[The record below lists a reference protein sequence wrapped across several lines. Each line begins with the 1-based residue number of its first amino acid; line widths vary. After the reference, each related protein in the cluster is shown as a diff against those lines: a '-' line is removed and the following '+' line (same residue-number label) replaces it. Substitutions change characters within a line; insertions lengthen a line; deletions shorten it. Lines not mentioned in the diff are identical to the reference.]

1 MSTDV
6 TAKTPAPAPPGKSG
20 GTAGDGLLQLIM
32 DGMRRNMRQYGMLIA
47 LGLIVVLFAV
57 WTDGDLLL
65 PRNVSNLVLQN
76 SYILI
81 LAIGM
86 MLVIIAGHIDLS
98 VGSLTAFIGSMAAVF
113 MVRNDL
119 PWPVAVILCLAMGA
133 LAGAA
138 QGFFIAYG
146 GIPSFIVTLAGM
158 LIFRGLTEIFLEG
171 QTLGP
176 FPEGLQKVANGFL
189 PEVGPNT
196 NYHNLTLLLGFA
208 MIAFVVFQEF
218 RDRRRQQEFSLD
230 VPPFNLFLLK
240 LVALGAAIL
249 TLTMLLASYKGAP
262 IVLLILGVL
271 LVGFGYVMRNAII
284 GRHIYAIG
292 GNLPAAKLSGVKDK
306 KVTFLVF
313 LNMGML
319 AALAGLVFAARFNAA
334 SPKAGLNF
342 ELEAIAA
349 SFIGGA
355 SMSGGVG
362 TVLGA
367 IIGGLVLGVLNNGMN
382 LVGIGT
388 DWQQVI
394 KGLVLLAAVG
404 FDVWNKRKVGSYDR
418 AGPRQTGGARFF
430 PSSSQQFSHY

>member
-6 TAKTPAPAPPGKSG
+6 TAKTPAPAPPGRG
-20 GTAGDGLLQLIM
+20 GSASDDSLLQLILG
-32 DGMRRNMRQYGMLIA
+32 GMRRNMRQYGMLMA

-57 WTDGDLLL
+57 WSNGDLLL

-98 VGSLTAFIGSMAAVF
+98 VGSLTAFIGAMAAVL
-113 MVRNDL
+113 MVEHDL
-119 PWPVAVILCLAMGA
+119 PWPLAVVLCLAIGA
-133 LAGAA
+133 VAGAV
-138 QGFFIAYG
+138 QGFFIAYL

-158 LIFRGLTEIFLEG
+158 LLFRGLTEIFLKG

-176 FPEGLQKVANGFL
+176 FPKGLQKIANGFL
-189 PEVGPNT
+189 PEVGPTT
-196 NYHNLTLLLGFA
+196 NYHNLTLLLGLA
-208 MIAFVVFQEF
+208 LIVFVVFQEV
-218 RDRRRQQEFSLD
+218 RDRKRQQEFALD
-230 VPPFNLFLLK
+230 VPPAKLFLLK
-240 LVALGAAIL
+240 LVALVSAVL
-249 TLTMLLASYKGAP
+249 TVTLLLASYKGAP
-262 IVLLILGVL
+262 VVLLILGVL
-271 LVGFGYVMRNAII
+271 VVGFGYLMRNAII

-292 GNLPAAKLSGVKDK
+292 GNLPAAKLSGVRDK

-367 IIGGLVLGVLNNGMN
+367 IIGGVVLGVLNNGMN

-388 DWQQVI
+388 DYQQVI
-394 KGLVLLAAVG
+394 KGFVLLAAVG
-404 FDVWNKRKVGSYDR
+404 FDVWNKRKVGS
-418 AGPRQTGGARFF
+418 
-430 PSSSQQFSHY
+430 

>member
-6 TAKTPAPAPPGKSG
+6 STHTKATPPSGQSGAPPTGVPVLRVLL
-20 GTAGDGLLQLIM
+20 DGV
-32 DGMRRNMRQYGMLIA
+32 RRNMRQYGMLFA
-47 LGLIVVLFAV
+47 LGLIVLLFQI
-57 WTDGDLLL
+57 WTGGDLLL

-86 MLVIIAGHIDLS
+86 MIVIIAGHIDLS
-98 VGSLTAFIGSMAAVF
+98 VGSLMALVGGVGAVL
-113 MVRNDL
+113 MVEHHVA
-119 PWPVAVILCLAMGA
+119 WPVAVVLTLLLGAVAGA
-133 LAGAA
+133 L
-138 QGFFIAYG
+138 QGFFIAYV

-158 LIFRGLTEIFLEG
+158 LLFRGLTEIFLKG

-176 FPEGLQKVANGFL
+176 FPEGMQRVANGFL
-189 PEVGPNT
+189 PEAGPET
-196 NYHNLTLLLGFA
+196 NYHNITLLLGLGLA
-208 MIAFVVFQEF
+208 AYVVFQEL
-218 RDRRRQQEFSLD
+218 RDRRRQREFTLETL
-230 VPPFNLFLLK
+230 PTGLFALK
-240 LVALGAAIL
+240 VTALVAAVLVT
-249 TLTMLLASYKGAP
+249 TLLLASYKGAP
-262 IVLLILGVL
+262 VVLLILAVL
-271 LVGFGYVMRNAII
+271 LVGFGYLMRNAVI
-284 GRHIYAIG
+284 GRHVYAIG
-292 GNLPAAKLSGVKDK
+292 GNLPAAKLSGVKDR
-306 KVTFLVF
+306 KVTFAVF

-334 SPKAGLNF
+334 SPKAGVNF

-349 SFIGGA
+349 AFIGGA

-382 LVGIGT
+382 LVGVGT

-404 FDVWNKRKVGSYDR
+404 FDVWNKRR
-418 AGPRQTGGARFF
+418 AGA
-430 PSSSQQFSHY
+430 

>member
-6 TAKTPAPAPPGKSG
+6 TDKPPASAPPGRSG
-20 GTAGDGLLQLIM
+20 GSGSGGGLLQLM
-32 DGMRRNMRQYGMLIA
+32 LNGLRRNMRQYGMLIA
-47 LGLIVVLFAV
+47 LGLIVVLFQV
-57 WTDGDLLL
+57 WTGGDLLL

-98 VGSLTAFIGSMAAVF
+98 VGSLTAFVGAFAAVLT
-113 MVRNDL
+113 VQHSVA
-119 PWPVAVILCLAMGA
+119 WPVAVVLCLLVGA
-133 LAGAA
+133 LAGSV
-138 QGFFIAYG
+138 QGFLIAYL

-158 LIFRGLTEIFLEG
+158 LLFRGLTEIFLQG

-176 FPEGLQKVANGFL
+176 FPDGLQKLGNGFL

-196 NYHNLTLLLGFA
+196 NYHNLTLLLGLLLL
-208 MIAFVVFQEF
+208 AFVVSQEV

-230 VPPFNLFLLK
+230 VLPRNAFLLK
-240 LVALGAAIL
+240 LVAIAAAIL
-249 TLTMLLASYKGAP
+249 AVTMLLASYQGAP
-262 IVLLILGVL
+262 IILIVLGVL
-271 LVGFGYVMRNAII
+271 VVGYGYVMRNAVF

-292 GNLPAAKLSGVKDK
+292 GNLPAAKLSGVKDR

-313 LNMGML
+313 LNMGVL
-319 AALAGLVFAARFNAA
+319 AALAGMVVAARLNAA

-342 ELEAIAA
+342 ELEAIAS

-382 LVGIGT
+382 LLSVGT

-394 KGLVLLAAVG
+394 KGLALLAAVG
-404 FDVWNKRKVGSYDR
+404 FDVWNKRKSGS
-418 AGPRQTGGARFF
+418 
-430 PSSSQQFSHY
+430 

>member
-6 TAKTPAPAPPGKSG
+6 TAKTPAPAPPGKG
-20 GTAGDGLLQLIM
+20 GSATGDGLLQLM
-32 DGMRRNMRQYGMLIA
+32 LDGMRRNMRQYGMLFA

-86 MLVIIAGHIDLS
+86 MLIIIAGHIDLS
-98 VGSLTAFIGSMAAVF
+98 VGSLTAFVGAVGAVL
-113 MVRNDL
+113 MVNHDIA
-119 PWPVAVILCLAMGA
+119 WPIALVMCLAIGGA
-133 LAGAA
+133 AGAA
-138 QGFFIAYG
+138 QGFLIAYL

-158 LIFRGLTEIFLEG
+158 LTFRGLTEIFLEG
-171 QTLGP
+171 QTIGP
-176 FPEGLQKVANGFL
+176 FPEGLQKVANSFL

-196 NYHNLTLLLGFA
+196 NYHNLTLLLGLA
-208 MIAFVVFQEF
+208 VIAFVVFQEI
-218 RDRRRQQEFSLD
+218 RDRKRQQEFALE
-230 VPPFNLFLLK
+230 VPPAKLFALK
-240 LVALGAAIL
+240 LVALVAAVL
-249 TLTMLLASYKGAP
+249 TVTMLLASYKGAP

-271 LVGFGYVMRNAII
+271 VVGFGYVMRNAII

-306 KVTFLVF
+306 KVTFLLF

-349 SFIGGA
+349 AYIGGA

-367 IIGGLVLGVLNNGMN
+367 IIGGVVLGVLNNGMN

-404 FDVWNKRKVGSYDR
+404 FDVWNKRKVGS
-418 AGPRQTGGARFF
+418 
-430 PSSSQQFSHY
+430 

>member
-6 TAKTPAPAPPGKSG
+6 TAKSPAPAPPGGSG
-20 GTAGDGLLQLIM
+20 EAAGLGLLQLVLT
-32 DGMRRNMRQYGMLIA
+32 GLRRNMRQYGMLIA
-47 LGLIVVLFAV
+47 LGLIVVLFAI

-98 VGSLTAFIGSMAAVF
+98 VGSLTAFVGAFAAVLT
-113 MVRNDL
+113 VQHGVA
-119 PWPVAVILCLAMGA
+119 WPVALVLCLLVGA
-133 LAGAA
+133 VAGSV
-138 QGFFIAYG
+138 QGYLIAYL

-158 LIFRGLTEIFLEG
+158 LLFRGLTEILLKG

-176 FPEGLQKVANGFL
+176 FPDGLQKLGNGFL

-196 NYHNLTLLLGFA
+196 NYHNLTLLLGLVL
-208 MIAFVVFQEF
+208 IAAVVWQEF
-218 RDRRRQQEFSLD
+218 QDRRRQQEFSLD
-230 VPPFNLFLLK
+230 VVPVRLFLLK
-240 LVALGAAIL
+240 LTALVAAIL
-249 TLTMLLASYKGAP
+249 ALTLLLASYKGAP
-262 IVLLILGVL
+262 IVLIILGVL
-271 LVGFGYVMRNAII
+271 VVGYGYIMRNAVF

-306 KVTFLVF
+306 KVTFYVF
-313 LNMGML
+313 LNMGVL
-319 AALAGLVFAARFNAA
+319 AALAGMVVAARLNAA
-334 SPKAGLNF
+334 SPKAGVNF
-342 ELEAIAA
+342 ELEAIAS

-382 LVGIGT
+382 LLSVGT

-394 KGLVLLAAVG
+394 KGLALLVAVG
-404 FDVWNKRKVGSYDR
+404 FDVWNKRKSGS
-418 AGPRQTGGARFF
+418 
-430 PSSSQQFSHY
+430 

>member
-6 TAKTPAPAPPGKSG
+6 TAKTPAPAPPGKG
-20 GTAGDGLLQLIM
+20 GGPATGGGLLQLVL
-32 DGMRRNMRQYGMLIA
+32 DGLRRNMRQYGMLIA
-47 LGLIVVLFAV
+47 LGLIVVLFQV
-57 WTDGDLLL
+57 WTGGDLLL

-76 SYILI
+76 SYVLV

-98 VGSLTAFIGSMAAVF
+98 VGSLTAFVGATAAVLT
-113 MVRNDL
+113 VQHSV
-119 PWPVAVILCLAMGA
+119 PWPVAVVLCLLVGA
-133 LAGAA
+133 AAGAW
-138 QGFFIAYG
+138 QGFLIAYF

-158 LIFRGLTEIFLEG
+158 LLFRGLTEILLQG

-176 FPEGLQKVANGFL
+176 FPNGLKKMGNGFL
-189 PEVGPNT
+189 PEVGPHT
-196 NYHNLTLLLGFA
+196 NYHNITLLLGIVLVA
-208 MIAFVVFQEF
+208 SVLWQEI

-230 VPPFNLFLLK
+230 VLPRNAFLLK
-240 LVALGAAIL
+240 LAAIAAAML
-249 TLTMLLASYKGAP
+249 AVTLLLASYKGAP
-262 IVLLILGVL
+262 VVLLILGA
-271 LVGFGYVMRNAII
+271 LVVGYGYVMRNSVF

-306 KVTFLVF
+306 RVTFCVF

-319 AALAGLVFAARFNAA
+319 AALAGLVVAARLNAA
-334 SPKAGLNF
+334 SPKAGLNY
-342 ELEAIAA
+342 ELEAIAS

-382 LVGIGT
+382 LLGVGT

-394 KGLVLLAAVG
+394 KGLALLAAVG
-404 FDVWNKRKVGSYDR
+404 FDVWNKRKSGS
-418 AGPRQTGGARFF
+418 
-430 PSSSQQFSHY
+430 

>member
-6 TAKTPAPAPPGKSG
+6 TAKSPAPAQPGGSG
-20 GTAGDGLLQLIM
+20 AGSGNGLLRLLL
-32 DGMRRNMRQYGMLIA
+32 DGMRRNMRQYGMLFA
-47 LGLIVVLFAV
+47 LGLIVALFAV

-133 LAGAA
+133 VAGAA

-208 MIAFVVFQEF
+208 LIAFIVFQEF
-218 RDRRRQQEFSLD
+218 RDRKRQQEFSLE
-230 VPPFNLFLLK
+230 VLPRNLFLLK

-249 TLTMLLASYKGAP
+249 VLTLLLASYKGAP
-262 IVLLILGVL
+262 IVLLILGAL
-271 LVGFGYVMRNAII
+271 LVGFGYVMRNAIV

-404 FDVWNKRKVGSYDR
+404 FDVWNKRKVGS
-418 AGPRQTGGARFF
+418 
-430 PSSSQQFSHY
+430 

>member
-1 MSTDV
+1 MSTNV
-6 TAKTPAPAPPGKSG
+6 TDKIPAAAPPPPPRKEG
-20 GTAGDGLLQLIM
+20 GAAGGGLLQLVM

-47 LGLIVVLFAV
+47 LGLLVAVFAV
-57 WTDGDLLL
+57 WTNGDLIL

-98 VGSLTAFIGSMAAVF
+98 VGSLTAFVGSMAAVLT
-113 MVRNDL
+113 VSHDVS
-119 PWPVAVILCLAMGA
+119 WPVAMILCLVMGGI
-133 LAGAA
+133 AGSI
-138 QGFFIAYG
+138 QGWLIAYG

-158 LIFRGLTEIFLEG
+158 LVWRGLTEILLKG

-176 FPEGLQKVANGFL
+176 FPDGLQKIGNGFL
-189 PEVGPNT
+189 PQVGPNT
-196 NYHNLTLLLGFA
+196 NYHNLTLLLGVLLA
-208 MIAFVVFQEF
+208 AAVVWQEL
-218 RDRRRQQEFSLD
+218 RDRRRQREFSLD
-230 VPPFNLFLLK
+230 VVPFNLFVLK
-240 LVALGAAIL
+240 IVAIVAAIATV
-249 TLTMLLASYKGAP
+249 TLLLASYKGTP
-262 IVLLILGVL
+262 IVLIILGA
-271 LVGFGYVMRNAII
+271 LVVGYGYVMRNSIF

-306 KVTFLVF
+306 KVSFYVF
-313 LNMGML
+313 LNMGVL
-319 AALAGLVFAARFNAA
+319 AALAGLVVASRLNAA

-362 TVLGA
+362 TILGA

-382 LVGIGT
+382 LLGVGS
-388 DWQQVI
+388 DWQSVI
-394 KGLVLLAAVG
+394 KGLALLAAVG
-404 FDVWNKRKVGSYDR
+404 FDVWNKRKSGS
-418 AGPRQTGGARFF
+418 
-430 PSSSQQFSHY
+430 

>member
-6 TAKTPAPAPPGKSG
+6 TAKTPAPAPPGKG
-20 GTAGDGLLQLIM
+20 GSATGDGLFQLVL
-32 DGMRRNMRQYGMLIA
+32 DGMRRNMRQYGMLFA

-113 MVRNDL
+113 MVKNDL

-133 LAGAA
+133 IAGAV

-176 FPEGLQKVANGFL
+176 FPEGLQKVSNGFM
-189 PEVGPNT
+189 PEVGPDT

-208 MIAFVVFQEF
+208 LIAFVIFQEL
-218 RDRRRQQEFSLD
+218 RDRRRQQEFALE
-230 VPPFNLFLLK
+230 VAPRNLFLLK

-262 IVLLILGVL
+262 YVLLVLGVL
-271 LVGFGYVMRNAII
+271 LVGFGYLMRNAII

-349 SFIGGA
+349 AFIGGA

-404 FDVWNKRKVGSYDR
+404 FDVWNKRKVGS
-418 AGPRQTGGARFF
+418 
-430 PSSSQQFSHY
+430 

>member
-6 TAKTPAPAPPGKSG
+6 TAKSPAPAPPGRSG
-20 GTAGDGLLQLIM
+20 PAAEGGLLRLMLDGL
-32 DGMRRNMRQYGMLIA
+32 RRNMRQYGMLIA
-47 LGLIVVLFAV
+47 LGLIVVLFAI

-65 PRNVSNLVLQN
+65 PRNASNLVLQN

-98 VGSLTAFIGSMAAVF
+98 VGSLTAFVGAFAAVLT
-113 MVRNDL
+113 VQHGL
-119 PWPVAVILCLAMGA
+119 SWPVALVLCLLVGA
-133 LAGAA
+133 VAGSV
-138 QGFFIAYG
+138 QGYLIAYL

-158 LIFRGLTEIFLEG
+158 LLFRGLTEILLKG

-176 FPEGLQKVANGFL
+176 FPDGLQKLGNGFL
-189 PEVGPNT
+189 PEVGPHT
-196 NYHNLTLLLGFA
+196 NYHNLTLLLGLVL
-208 MIAFVVFQEF
+208 IAAVVWQEVQG
-218 RDRRRQQEFSLD
+218 RRRQQEFALD
-230 VPPFNLFLLK
+230 VLPTRLFLLK
-240 LVALGAAIL
+240 LTALVAAIL
-249 TLTMLLASYKGAP
+249 MLTLLLASYKGAP
-262 IVLLILGVL
+262 IVLIILGA
-271 LVGFGYVMRNAII
+271 LVVGYGYVMRNAVF

-313 LNMGML
+313 LNMGVL
-319 AALAGLVFAARFNAA
+319 AALAGLVVAARLNAA
-334 SPKAGLNF
+334 SPKAGVNF
-342 ELEAIAA
+342 ELEAIAS

-382 LVGIGT
+382 LLSVGT

-394 KGLVLLAAVG
+394 KGLALLVAVG
-404 FDVWNKRKVGSYDR
+404 FDVWNKRKSGS
-418 AGPRQTGGARFF
+418 
-430 PSSSQQFSHY
+430 

>member
-6 TAKTPAPAPPGKSG
+6 TARTPAPAPPGKPGAGTG
-20 GTAGDGLLQLIM
+20 GGLLQLLLA
-32 DGMRRNMRQYGMLIA
+32 GMRRNMRQYGMLIA
-47 LGLIVVLFAV
+47 LGLIVALFAV

-86 MLVIIAGHIDLS
+86 MLVIISGHIDLS
-98 VGSLTAFIGSMAAVF
+98 VGSLTAFVGSMAAVF

-119 PWPVAVILCLAMGA
+119 PWPLAVVLCLAVGA
-133 LAGAA
+133 LAGAL

-158 LIFRGLTEIFLEG
+158 LLFRGLTEIFLEG

-176 FPEGLQKVANGFL
+176 FPRSLQKVANGFL
-189 PEVGPNT
+189 PEVGPET
-196 NYHNLTLLLGFA
+196 NYHNLTLLLGLA
-208 MIAFVVFQEF
+208 LIAFVVFQEV
-218 RDRRRQQEFSLD
+218 RDRRRQQEFALD
-230 VPPFNLFLLK
+230 VLPARLFALK
-240 LVALGAAIL
+240 LVALVSAIL
-249 TLTMLLASYKGAP
+249 VVTLLLASYKGTP
-262 IVLLILGVL
+262 IVLLILAALV
-271 LVGFGYVMRNAII
+271 VGFGYVMRNAVI
-284 GRHIYAIG
+284 GRHVYAIG
-292 GNLPAAKLSGVKDK
+292 GNLPAAKLSGVKDR

-382 LVGIGT
+382 LVGVGT

-394 KGLVLLAAVG
+394 KGAVLLAAVG
-404 FDVWNKRKVGSYDR
+404 FDVWNKRRVGS
-418 AGPRQTGGARFF
+418 
-430 PSSSQQFSHY
+430 

>member
-1 MSTDV
+1 MSTEV
-6 TAKTPAPAPPGKSG
+6 TDKVPASAPPGKSG
-20 GTAGDGLLQLIM
+20 GTTADGSLLQLIL
-32 DGMRRNMRQYGMLIA
+32 GGLRRNMRQYGMLIA
-47 LGLIVVLFAV
+47 LGLIVVLFQV
-57 WTDGDLLL
+57 WTGGDLLL

-98 VGSLTAFIGSMAAVF
+98 VGSLTAFVGAFAAVLT
-113 MVRNDL
+113 VQHSVA
-119 PWPVAVILCLAMGA
+119 WPVALVLCLLVGA
-133 LAGAA
+133 VAGSL
-138 QGFFIAYG
+138 QGFLIAYL

-158 LIFRGLTEIFLEG
+158 LLFRGLTEIFLQG

-176 FPEGLQKVANGFL
+176 FPDGLQKLGNGFL

-196 NYHNLTLLLGFA
+196 NYHNLTLLLG
-208 MIAFVVFQEF
+208 IVLLAFVVYQEV
-218 RDRRRQQEFSLD
+218 RDRKREQEFSLD
-230 VPPFNLFLLK
+230 VLPRNAFLLK
-240 LVALGAAIL
+240 LVAIAAAIIAV
-249 TLTMLLASYKGAP
+249 TMILASYQGAP
-262 IVLLILGVL
+262 IILIVLGVL
-271 LVGFGYVMRNAII
+271 VVGYGYVMRNAVF

-313 LNMGML
+313 LNMGVL
-319 AALAGLVFAARFNAA
+319 AALAGLVVAARLNAA

-342 ELEAIAA
+342 ELEAIAS

-382 LVGIGT
+382 LLSVGT

-394 KGLVLLAAVG
+394 KGLALLAAVG
-404 FDVWNKRKVGSYDR
+404 FDVWNKRKSGS
-418 AGPRQTGGARFF
+418 
-430 PSSSQQFSHY
+430 

>member
-6 TAKTPAPAPPGKSG
+6 TAKTPAPAPPGSKNASG
-20 GTAGDGLLQLIM
+20 EGLLQLM
-32 DGMRRNMRQYGMLIA
+32 LDGMRRNMRQYGMLMA
-47 LGLIVVLFAV
+47 LGLIVALFAV
-57 WTDGDLLL
+57 WSGGDLLL

-86 MLVIIAGHIDLS
+86 MLVIISGHIDLS
-98 VGSLTAFIGSMAAVF
+98 VGSLTAFIGAMSAVL
-113 MVRNDL
+113 MVEHDL
-119 PWPVAVILCLAMGA
+119 AWPLAVVLCLAIGA
-133 LAGAA
+133 VAGSL
-138 QGFFIAYG
+138 QGFFIAYL

-158 LIFRGLTEIFLEG
+158 LLFRGLTEIFLKG

-176 FPEGLQKVANGFL
+176 FPKDLQKIANGFL
-189 PEVGPNT
+189 PEVGPDT

-208 MIAFVVFQEF
+208 LIAFVVFQEV
-218 RDRRRQQEFSLD
+218 RDRKRQQEFALD
-230 VPPFNLFLLK
+230 VPPVKLFVLK
-240 LVALGAAIL
+240 LVALVSAVL
-249 TLTMLLASYKGAP
+249 VVTLLLASYKGAP
-262 IVLLILGVL
+262 VVLLILGVL
-271 LVGFGYVMRNAII
+271 VVGFGYLMRNAII

-349 SFIGGA
+349 AFIGGA

-367 IIGGLVLGVLNNGMN
+367 IVGGLVLGVLNNGMN

-388 DWQQVI
+388 DYQQVI

-404 FDVWNKRKVGSYDR
+404 FDVWNKRKVGS
-418 AGPRQTGGARFF
+418 
-430 PSSSQQFSHY
+430 

>member
-6 TAKTPAPAPPGKSG
+6 TAKTPAPAPPGKG
-20 GTAGDGLLQLIM
+20 GAGAGDGLLQLVL
-32 DGMRRNMRQYGMLIA
+32 DGMRRNMRQYGMLVA

-81 LAIGM
+81 LAMGM

-113 MVRNDL
+113 MVKNDL
-119 PWPVAVILCLAMGA
+119 PWPVAVILCLAVGA
-133 LAGAA
+133 IAGAV

-208 MIAFVVFQEF
+208 MIAFVVLQEF

-249 TLTMLLASYKGAP
+249 TLTLLLASYKGAP

-404 FDVWNKRKVGSYDR
+404 FDVWNKRKVGS
-418 AGPRQTGGARFF
+418 
-430 PSSSQQFSHY
+430 

>member
-6 TAKTPAPAPPGKSG
+6 TAKTPAPAPPGREGSASG
-20 GTAGDGLLQLIM
+20 GGLLQLM
-32 DGMRRNMRQYGMLIA
+32 LDGMRRNMRQYGMLMA

-57 WTDGDLLL
+57 WSDGDLLL

-98 VGSLTAFIGSMAAVF
+98 VGSLTAFVGATAAVL
-113 MVRNDL
+113 MVNHDL
-119 PWPVAVILCLAMGA
+119 PWPVAVILCLAIGA
-133 LAGAA
+133 AAGAV
-138 QGFFIAYG
+138 QGFFIAYL

-158 LIFRGLTEIFLEG
+158 LLFRGLTEIFLKG

-176 FPEGLQKVANGFL
+176 FPKDLQKIANGFL

-208 MIAFVVFQEF
+208 LIAFVVYQEV
-218 RDRRRQQEFSLD
+218 RDRKRQLEFSLD
-230 VPPFNLFLLK
+230 VPPLKLFLLK
-240 LVALGAAIL
+240 LVALVAAVL
-249 TLTMLLASYKGAP
+249 VVTLLLASYKGAP

-271 LVGFGYVMRNAII
+271 VVGFGYLMRNAII

-394 KGLVLLAAVG
+394 KGAVLLAAVG
-404 FDVWNKRKVGSYDR
+404 FDVWNKRRVGDR
-418 AGPRQTGGARFF
+418 K
-430 PSSSQQFSHY
+430 SVV

>member
-1 MSTDV
+1 MSTDL
-6 TAKTPAPAPPGKSG
+6 TAKTPAPAPPGKDGAASG
-20 GTAGDGLLQLIM
+20 GGLLQLM
-32 DGMRRNMRQYGMLIA
+32 LDGMRRNMRQYGMLMA

-57 WTDGDLLL
+57 WSDGDLLL

-98 VGSLTAFIGSMAAVF
+98 VGSLTAFIGSMAAVL

-119 PWPVAVILCLAMGA
+119 PWPVAVVLCLAIGA
-133 LAGAA
+133 LAGSV
-138 QGFFIAYG
+138 QGFFIAYL

-158 LIFRGLTEIFLEG
+158 LLFRGLTEIFLKG

-176 FPEGLQKVANGFL
+176 FPKDLQKIANGFL

-208 MIAFVVFQEF
+208 LIAFVVFQEV
-218 RDRRRQQEFSLD
+218 RDRKRQQEFTLE
-230 VPPFNLFLLK
+230 VPPAKLFLLK
-240 LVALGAAIL
+240 LVALVSAVL
-249 TLTMLLASYKGAP
+249 VVTLLLASYKGAP
-262 IVLLILGVL
+262 VVLLILGVL
-271 LVGFGYVMRNAII
+271 VVGFGYLMRNAII

-394 KGLVLLAAVG
+394 KGAVLLAAVG
-404 FDVWNKRKVGSYDR
+404 FDVWNKRRVGS
-418 AGPRQTGGARFF
+418 
-430 PSSSQQFSHY
+430 

>member
-6 TAKTPAPAPPGKSG
+6 STHTKATPPSGQGGSPPMGVPVVRMLL
-20 GTAGDGLLQLIM
+20 DGV
-32 DGMRRNMRQYGMLIA
+32 RRNMRQYGMLFA
-47 LGLIVVLFAV
+47 LGLIVLLFQI
-57 WTDGDLLL
+57 WTGGDLLL

-86 MLVIIAGHIDLS
+86 MIVIISGHIDLS
-98 VGSLTAFIGSMAAVF
+98 VGSLMALVGGVGAVL
-113 MVRNDL
+113 MVEHHVA
-119 PWPVAVILCLAMGA
+119 WPVAVVLTLLLGAVAGA
-133 LAGAA
+133 L
-138 QGFFIAYG
+138 QGFFIAYV

-158 LIFRGLTEIFLEG
+158 LLFRGLTEIFLKG

-176 FPEGLQKVANGFL
+176 FPEGMQRVANGFL
-189 PEVGPNT
+189 PEVGPET
-196 NYHNLTLLLGFA
+196 NYHNITLLLGLGLA
-208 MIAFVVFQEF
+208 GYIVFQEL
-218 RDRRRQQEFSLD
+218 RDRRRQQEFTLD
-230 VPPFNLFLLK
+230 TLPTGLFVLKVTALLAAV
-240 LVALGAAIL
+240 LVT
-249 TLTMLLASYKGAP
+249 TLLLASYKGAP
-262 IVLLILGVL
+262 VVLLILAVL
-271 LVGFGYVMRNAII
+271 LVGFGYVMRNAVI
-284 GRHIYAIG
+284 GRHVYAIG
-292 GNLPAAKLSGVKDK
+292 GNLPAAKLSGVKDR
-306 KVTFLVF
+306 KVTFAVF

-334 SPKAGLNF
+334 SPKAGVNF

-349 SFIGGA
+349 AFIGGA

-382 LVGIGT
+382 LVGVGT

-404 FDVWNKRKVGSYDR
+404 FDVWNKRR
-418 AGPRQTGGARFF
+418 AGA
-430 PSSSQQFSHY
+430 

>member
-6 TAKTPAPAPPGKSG
+6 TAKTPPSPPGKDGADS
-20 GTAGDGLLQLIM
+20 GDGLLQLMIG
-32 DGMRRNMRQYGMLIA
+32 GMRRNMRQYGMLMA

-57 WTDGDLLL
+57 WSGGDLLL

-98 VGSLTAFIGSMAAVF
+98 VGSLTAFIGAMSAVL
-113 MVRNDL
+113 MVEHDL
-119 PWPVAVILCLAMGA
+119 SWPLAVVLCLAIGA
-133 LAGAA
+133 VAGSL
-138 QGFFIAYG
+138 QGFFIAYL

-158 LIFRGLTEIFLEG
+158 LLFRGLTEIVLKG

-176 FPEGLQKVANGFL
+176 FPKGLQKVANGFL

-196 NYHNLTLLLGFA
+196 NYHNLTLLLGLVL
-208 MIAFVVFQEF
+208 IAFVVLQEV
-218 RDRRRQQEFSLD
+218 RDRKRQQEFALD
-230 VPPFNLFLLK
+230 VPPVKLFLLK
-240 LVALGAAIL
+240 LVALVAAVL
-249 TLTMLLASYKGAP
+249 VVTLLLASYKGAP
-262 IVLLILGVL
+262 VVLLILGVL
-271 LVGFGYVMRNAII
+271 VVGFGYVMRNAII

-292 GNLPAAKLSGVKDK
+292 GNLPAAKLSGVRDK

-394 KGLVLLAAVG
+394 KGAVLLAAVG
-404 FDVWNKRKVGSYDR
+404 FDVWNKRKGTS
-418 AGPRQTGGARFF
+418 
-430 PSSSQQFSHY
+430 